1 MSPLLFVSL
10 TLIYV
15 YSVIS
20 SISVILL
27 ENRNS
32 VRALSWILVLVFLPF
47 IGVFLYLII
56 GQNYRKQK
64 IISRKSVRHNT
75 KLPLIELHPEEYSDF
90 ITKLPHLNIIRLL
103 HKNSDAAA
111 YAFNK
116 IDVLAEGTSTFR
128 AMFEAMEHAKDHIHL
143 EFFIFE
149 DDRISNELRKLL
161 IRKAK
166 SGVRIR
172 MIYDYLGSLGLSRN
186 YLKSLREAGVYVKP
200 FLPLRLRLRRSKIN
214 FRNHRKILIVD
225 GKYGFTGGLNFADR
239 YLFGNTLGKW
249 RDTFVRFE
257 GAVVHGLQSL
267 FLTDWYFVERKL
279 ITDAKYYPVPE
290 KFTENVVQI
299 VSSGPDTDWESI
311 MQGIA
316 TSIMSSNRYI
326 YMHTPYFVPNDVIL
340 NAITIAA
347 LSGTDVRLMIP
358 ERSDSPL
365 SDACTFSYLGEIL
378 EAGVKVY
385 QYTKGFLHSKA
396 IVVDDFISI
405 IGSANLDERS
415 FNQNFEANAF
425 IYDYET
431 SVTLR
436 QLFLADINNCKE
448 LTYNDWNNRKRSQKI
463 KESFARLFSP
473 II

>member
-1 MSPLLFVSL
+1 MSPLLLISL
-10 TLIYV
+10 LLVYIYT
-15 YSVIS
+15 VIS

-32 VRALSWILVLVFLPF
+32 VRSLSWILVLVFLPF
-47 IGVFLYLII
+47 VGLFLYLII

-64 IISRKSVRHNT
+64 IISKKSVRHSS
-75 KLPLIELHPEEYSDF
+75 KLPTVELHPEDYSDF
-90 ITKLPHLNIIRLL
+90 VTRKAHLNLIRLL
-103 HKNSDAAA
+103 YKNSDAAA

-116 IDVLAEGTSTFR
+116 IEVLSDGTNTFR
-128 AMFEAMEHAKDHIHL
+128 AMFEAMEAAHDHIHI

-166 SGVRIR
+166 AGVRIR
-172 MIYDYLGSLGLSRN
+172 MIYDYLGSFGLTTS
-186 YLKSLREAGVYVKP
+186 YLRSLREAGVYVRP
-200 FLPLRLRLRRSKIN
+200 FLPMRLRLRRSKIN

-249 RDTFVRFE
+249 RDTFIRME
-257 GAVVHGLQSL
+257 GAAVHGLQSQ

-279 ITDAKYYPVPE
+279 ITDPKYYPTPE
-290 KFTENVVQI
+290 KHEENVVQI

-316 TSIMSSNRYI
+316 SAIMSSRNYV

-340 NAITIAA
+340 NAVIIAA
-347 LSGTDVRLMIP
+347 LSGADVRLMIP
-358 ERSDSPL
+358 ERSDSRL
-365 SDACTFSYLGEIL
+365 SDACSFSYLGEIL

-385 QYTKGFLHSKA
+385 QYSRGFLHSKA

-405 IGSANLDERS
+405 VGSANLDERS

-425 IYDYET
+425 IYDKET
-431 SVTLR
+431 ALTLKE
-436 QLFLADINNCKE
+436 LFLNDIKNCHE
-448 LTYNDWNNRKRSQKI
+448 ISYPDWDNRKRSQKM